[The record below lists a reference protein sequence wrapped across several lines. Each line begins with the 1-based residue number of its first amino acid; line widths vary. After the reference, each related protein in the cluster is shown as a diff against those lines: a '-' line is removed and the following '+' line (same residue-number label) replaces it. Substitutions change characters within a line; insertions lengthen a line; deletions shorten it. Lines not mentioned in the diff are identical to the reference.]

1 MGMSAAFHIRVAA
14 CTHNPAI
21 EMLVQSFHGPM
32 LMSLEQARAAAPL
45 MGRRGTDEHRKLAQA
60 IAKRD
65 LEAATSV
72 MRTHINRTARRV
84 KSLG

>member
-1 MGMSAAFHIRVAA
+1 
-14 CTHNPAI
+14 
-21 EMLVQSFHGPM
+21 
-32 LMSLEQARAAAPL
+32 